1 MACGSPCAHGRGL
14 PALEC
19 LDPGH
24 QPRRPAACVR
34 LVLRRRAASWLPF
47 RDGIRWGAH
56 RPPGSGGG
64 HHQLPAERVWLS
76 VPPRNHQRGAG
87 GTGQLRPPGPAVCR
101 PLGSGKHR
109 GLWRDPTNITI
120 GGQSAGGGSVLAQLT
135 SPQNEGLCQRAII
148 QSGLFAPLYPDN
160 RRPPR
165 GISLEDAERAG
176 VEFFDYLGVSSL
188 QEARDLDGEFIR
200 QKALEYGRFWGTVV
214 DGQFCVDDPFKL
226 FVENKRLQVPVM
238 AGHTSTEFI
247 NRPQVKTKDELKSL
261 AQE

>member
-1 MACGSPCAHGRGL
+1 M
-14 PALEC
+14 
-19 LDPGH
+19 
-24 QPRRPAACVR
+24 
-34 LVLRRRAASWLPF
+34 
-47 RDGIRWGAH
+47 
-56 RPPGSGGG
+56 
-64 HHQLPAERVWLS
+64 
-76 VPPRNHQRGAG
+76 
-87 GTGQLRPPGPAVCR
+87 
-101 PLGSGKHR
+101 
-109 GLWRDPTNITI
+109 
-120 GGQSAGGGSVLAQLT
+120 AQLT

-148 QSGLFAPLYPDN
+148 QSGLFAPVYPDN

-261 AQE
+261 AQELFAEDAPEFLARIDWGNSSLEEAVEKAAVNTIEYAVRVAGLANAEIGSGLPFYYYNFDAEIPGPDNPGKRFIP